1 MDKAAIKDALNQ
13 GQNLVVSG
21 RKVWLLIE
29 INDRPTN
36 NLTIASLDSGTKYVT
51 SSDRINA
58 VVGRVDTTLLP
69 WNAGKADSDQDEPAS
84 AGYPYPFTTAKGE
97 SVKPGDTVRLVS
109 GDTATYLGTNP
120 NAQIPPEHQDDDWPK
135 GWPDHALHHQPCPGP
150 RGLVS
155 LEST

>member
-1 MDKAAIKDALNQ
+1 MDKAAIKEALNQ
-13 GQNLVVSG
+13 GQNLVVSD

-58 VVGRVDTTLLP
+58 VVGKVDTSLLP
-69 WNAGKADSDQDEPAS
+69 WSAGKGDSGQDDPVNAGFPVS
-84 AGYPYPFTTAKGE
+84 FTTNKGE
-97 SVKPGDTVRLVS
+97 AVKPGEAVRLVT

-120 NAQIPPEHQDDDWPK
+120 NAPK
-135 GWPDHALHHQPCPGP
+135 YPLNLKMLTGRKAGRIMRCT
-150 RGLVS
+150 VS
-155 LEST
+155 HVLGHVA